1 MTPMHI
7 SILFTMLNHMVF
19 SGMRLAVALDAIHM
33 ETSPALVGTITAL
46 FAFLPMLG
54 SVLMGRHIDRNGSRG
69 ITLVCTGL
77 LAAVALLAAFL
88 PNLAVLAVAALTTGG
103 AYISLHIVNQ
113 QSVGRYS
120 KPGNRPASFAL
131 SATAF
136 AASSAISPLAT
147 GFAIDHMGYRWTY
160 LMLATLPLIS
170 MLFIF
175 SGRLKELTPRVQQSR
190 GSETGGVLDLLRDSK
205 LRRIYMINVLFAT
218 SWDIFLFMMPLYGAS
233 LNISASQIGMI
244 IATFSSAT
252 FAVRLFAGPFSR
264 IMTPWQLLLAS
275 MTLNGIASLAFG
287 LVSLVPLLLMFAFTM
302 GLGHGLANPMM
313 STLLYEASPPNRI
326 AEVTGL
332 RTSVSMSL
340 QFVLPMA
347 AGSVGALIGIAPL
360 FWLVA
365 SMQLAG
371 SFSARQNWR
380 IPR

>member
-1 MTPMHI
+1 MHI
-7 SILFTMLNHMVF
+7 SIVFTMLNHMTF
-19 SGMRLAVALDAIHM
+19 SGMRLAVALDAIRM

-54 SVLMGRHIDRNGSRG
+54 SVLMGRYIDRRGSAG
-69 ITLVCTGL
+69 ITLICTSL
-77 LAAVALLAAFL
+77 LAGVAMLAAFL
-88 PNLAVLAVAALTTGG
+88 PHLAVLALAGLVTGG
-103 AYISLHIVNQ
+103 AYISMHIVNQ

-136 AASSAISPLAT
+136 AASSAIAPLAT
-147 GFAIDHMGYRWTY
+147 GFAIDHTGYRWTY
-160 LMLATLPLIS
+160 IMLAALPLIS

-175 SGRLKELTPRVQQSR
+175 SGRLKVLAPRVQQSR
-190 GSETGGVLDLLRDSK
+190 AAETGSVLDLLRNDK

-218 SWDIFLFMMPLYGAS
+218 SWDVFLFMSPLYGAS

-252 FAVRLFAGPFSR
+252 FAVRLFAGPLSR
-264 IMTPWQLLLAS
+264 VLTPWQLLLVS
-275 MTLNGIASLAFG
+275 MTLNGVASLAFG
-287 LVSLVPLLLMFAFTM
+287 LVALVPLMMMFAFTM

-332 RTSVSMSL
+332 RTSVSMGL
-340 QFVLPMA
+340 QFALPMA
-347 AGSVGALIGIAPL
+347 AGSLGALIGIAPL

-371 SFSARQNWR
+371 SYSARKNWQLAR
-380 IPR
+380 P